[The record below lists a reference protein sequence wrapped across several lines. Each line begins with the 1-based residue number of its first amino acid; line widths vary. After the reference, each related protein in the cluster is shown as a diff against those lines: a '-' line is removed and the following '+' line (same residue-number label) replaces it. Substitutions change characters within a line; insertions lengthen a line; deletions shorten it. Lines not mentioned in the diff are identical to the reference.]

1 MGNPKIQTGNLLE
14 NLNEAPTSLL
24 VEAEEENIPEIKDML
39 THFCREYRT
48 STLGCPVHR
57 NCETRNQQSTWN

>member
-24 VEAEEENIPEIKDML
+24 VVERRRK
-39 THFCREYRT
+39 Y
-48 STLGCPVHR
+48 S
-57 NCETRNQQSTWN
+57 

>member
-39 THFCREYRT
+39 TFLCENVNIVV
-48 STLGCPVHR
+48 GAHR
-57 NCETRNQQSTWN
+57 FQ